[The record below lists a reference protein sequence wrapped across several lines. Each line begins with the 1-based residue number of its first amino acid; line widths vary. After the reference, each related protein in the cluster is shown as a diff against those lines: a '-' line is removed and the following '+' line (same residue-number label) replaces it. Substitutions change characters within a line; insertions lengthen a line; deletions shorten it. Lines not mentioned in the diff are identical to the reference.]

1 MKRRPNLPVYYSPQ
15 EVADTLEVTR
25 RTVYSW
31 IKTGLLV
38 AVKAGPREWRIT
50 QQALDLMMKQ
60 RELQEWY
67 SDAKVALRNKQL
79 PELAAARRAM
89 EAAHDQAEQVR
100 AAGAARPA
108 RGDWEAVGE
117 LGPDVERPQAGGRAG
132 NKRPQ
137 KGRRK

>member
-31 IKTGLLV
+31 IKTGLLL

-50 QQALDLMMKQ
+50 QEALDLMMKQ

-89 EAAHDQAEQVR
+89 DAGNEHGEQVR
-100 AAGAARPA
+100 AARAARGAAGPA
-108 RGDWEAVGE
+108 RGGLEPV
-117 LGPDVERPQAGGRAG
+117 VERPGVSNR
-132 NKRPQ
+132 RSQ

>member
-1 MKRRPNLPVYYSPQ
+1 
-15 EVADTLEVTR
+15 
-25 RTVYSW
+25 
-31 IKTGLLV
+31 
-38 AVKAGPREWRIT
+38 
-50 QQALDLMMKQ
+50 MMKQ

-89 EAAHDQAEQVR
+89 GAGNEHGEQVR
-100 AAGAARPA
+100 AARGAARPA
-108 RGDWEAVGE
+108 RGDWEPVGE
-117 LGPDVERPQAGGRAG
+117 LGPDVERPQARGRAG